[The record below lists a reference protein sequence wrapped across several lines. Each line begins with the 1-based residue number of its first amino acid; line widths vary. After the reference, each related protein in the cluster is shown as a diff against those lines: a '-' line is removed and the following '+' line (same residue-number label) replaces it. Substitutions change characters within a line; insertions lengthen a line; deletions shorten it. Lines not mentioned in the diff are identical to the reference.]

1 MFRKLKEV
9 LFGSKSKATLAPST
23 EKTKQTR
30 YTVRDGALTQTD
42 EAFEAWT
49 KRDLEKMRA
58 ALETKTNL
66 VDRHFLL
73 MTIVDE
79 TYKLRKEDQEAKDL
93 CAEIAEQHIKEFP
106 AIKPAL
112 MKSLDG
118 ILPRVTT
125 FQKYATFL
133 TEQGQYRRAIEVCE
147 VALAHGLHDG
157 TKGGFEARIEKIKK
171 KAGSGNA

>member
-1 MFRKLKEV
+1 MFSKLKEA
-9 LFGSKSKATLAPST
+9 LIGSKSKATVAPST
-23 EKTKQTR
+23 EETKQTR
-30 YTVRDGALTQTD
+30 YTARDGELTQTD
-42 EAFEAWT
+42 EAFAAWNT
-49 KRDLEKMRA
+49 RDLGKMRA

-79 TYKLRKEDQEAKDL
+79 TYKLRKEDQGAKDL
-93 CAEIAEQHIKEFP
+93 CAEIAEQHIKELP

-112 MKSLDG
+112 MRSLNG

-133 TEQGQYRRAIEVCE
+133 AEQGAYRRAIEVCE

-171 KAGSGNA
+171 KAGIGDA